1 MNTHKARLGMH
12 RVFYVWYH
20 MRHSYPYKR
29 FFGGLLGRAG
39 WRVLQGRFWTRVAS
53 SRLLGHKQLTRSPG
67 RFLHRTCLLSCDFE
81 VSYELDITIAP
92 SFEMSSMRGRASL
105 HLVLRYHP

>member
-1 MNTHKARLGMH
+1 
-12 RVFYVWYH
+12 
-20 MRHSYPYKR
+20 
-29 FFGGLLGRAG
+29 LGRAG

-67 RFLHRTCLLSCDFE
+67 RFLHRTCLLSCYFE